1 MPARFD
7 GDARVRGVETER
19 TGGTRRRLGRA
30 SLLHVAALAAALA
43 AAAPAAAQEAGG
55 ALSTAVPTL
64 RGSVDAT
71 AGAPAPGATDV
82 EGADAPA
89 PPLPADGGVGTSGA
103 DGQAAPVKPR
113 GKFAPGKGTAKTE
126 DRIRTPRVG
135 APTLPALEAYPS
147 SIPAPLRLRGS
158 GAAIDTVGDV
168 IRPGPTVAALPFPAR
183 LRSRIDDAPYDPI
196 GYEVGSLRLTPY
208 VTQSFGYDSNPDQ
221 TQTGLRPSAF
231 ERTEGGFG
239 LASDWS
245 RNALTAS
252 LHAGYD
258 DFFSDPQA
266 NRPDAVGVVDYR
278 LDVDRDTTLDAETR
292 FAIDTQRVG
301 SPEVVDGAQGRP
313 LISTF
318 GASVGG
324 AEGFGR
330 LNVALHGSLDRTA
343 YDDADGG
350 GVIQDLASEN
360 FDDAGLHL
368 RVSYE
373 ATPVLRPFVD
383 VLADDRVHDRTIDYT
398 GFRRDSVGVIGQA
411 GSTFELTRL
420 LSGEVSAGY
429 GGRSYDDP
437 RLKNIAS
444 PVFNGV
450 LTYAATPLTTI
461 SFRGATSFDETTVAG
476 ASGTESRSLSLELS
490 HALTRNLTIT
500 GALSYLETAY
510 VGAPITETTLAET
523 LKAEYHLSRSWI
535 ATASYNH
542 ERLNSTLAGAS
553 FGDNVFLAGLRWQH

>member
-1 MPARFD
+1 MSSTDRRPA
-7 GDARVRGVETER
+7 
-19 TGGTRRRLGRA
+19 GTASDRQGTPRRLGRA
-30 SLLHVAALAAALA
+30 VLLHVAGLAAAFA
-43 AAAPAAAQEAGG
+43 ASAPVAAQEAGG
-55 ALSTAVPTL
+55 ALSTAVPAL
-64 RGSVDAT
+64 RGSVDGT
-71 AGAPAPGATDV
+71 AGGVPALGATDA
-82 EGADAPA
+82 EGANAHA
-89 PPLPADGGVGTSGA
+89 PPLPADGGVGTSGT
-103 DGQAAPVKPR
+103 DGQAAPAKPR

-147 SIPAPLRLRGS
+147 SIPAPLRLRGT
-158 GAAIDTVGDV
+158 GATVDTVGDV
-168 IRPGPTVAALPFPAR
+168 IRPAPTVAALPFPAR
-183 LRSRIDDAPYDPI
+183 LRTRIDDAPYDPI
-196 GYEVGSLRLTPY
+196 GYGVGSLRLTPY

-278 LDVDRDTTLDAETR
+278 FDVDRDTTLDAETR

-301 SPEVVDGAQGRP
+301 SPEVANGAQGRP

-318 GASVGG
+318 GGSVGG

-343 YDDADGG
+343 YDNADGG
-350 GVIQDLASEN
+350 GGVTQDLASEN
-360 FDDAGLHL
+360 FDDAGFHL

-383 VLADDRVHDRTIDYT
+383 ILADDRIHDRTIDYT

-411 GSTFELTRL
+411 GSSFELTRL

-437 RLKNIAS
+437 RLKSIAS

-476 ASGTESRSLSLELS
+476 ASGTESRSLTLEVS

-500 GALSYLETAY
+500 GALSYLDTEY
-510 VGAPITETTLAET
+510 VGAPIAETTLAET